1 MDSSVAGPSEQQK
14 VTCAPL
20 FNDLQKYLSI
30 KDYRQALKIT
40 NKILHSDGFRD
51 SYKIQKC
58 KASALL
64 KMSRYDEVV
73 KFINSLSSAE
83 QKSRLA
89 YESSYSLYR
98 QFKNAEALTAISTAT
113 INNPDDKL
121 KIDELR
127 AQILYRLEDFQEARD
142 IYKQLLRETS
152 DDLEEDRET
161 NLLACE
167 ASIAI
172 RNHTTGHAKK
182 LKISKV
188 NAVNPEAYFNRS
200 IVHVGNADLKKAE
213 KSCQNA
219 KNEYEAFD
227 DLEQDEL
234 EQELAPIQA
243 QLGLIYQLQG
253 EKGKS
258 LSMYQKVLNTQPDLI
273 LTSIIN
279 NNIIASNQEA
289 NLFESKRKAKALQ
302 TKNQDL
308 IRKLQKTQLVTMDL
322 NRALVSYQSN
332 QFQQAL
338 DIIAEI
344 DPAQIP
350 KNLHDVQVVKAACLA
365 KLGKVD
371 EATSLLKTKIAGVED
386 SERKVDQVEKLNLA
400 IAQLDLGSA
409 DVAQY
414 KTSPAFV
421 ALSLAKSE
429 SAEDRVEIMKLA
441 EGVWKEE
448 NEMRKKLLEQYGAA
462 LLKIGDEKTACD
474 VYEEL
479 SSKNDEFLPKFI
491 EVASRVDP
499 SKGKAAAARLPS
511 AEILTDNIDVEEL
524 EKMSG
529 VAGYAKKKLVEEA
542 EESSEVKK
550 TKTKRKRKPKLPKN
564 LTKTMD
570 DERWVPLRDRSYYKG
585 SKRQRNKR
593 TGKFTGDQG
602 GTDKKTEAKFD
613 YSNKPAASPAP
624 AQSSGGKK
632 KGKGGKKR
640 K

>member
-1 MDSSVAGPSEQQK
+1 
-14 VTCAPL
+14 
-20 FNDLQKYLSI
+20 
-30 KDYRQALKIT
+30 
-40 NKILHSDGFRD
+40 
-51 SYKIQKC
+51 
-58 KASALL
+58 
-64 KMSRYDEVV
+64 
-73 KFINSLSSAE
+73 
-83 QKSRLA
+83 
-89 YESSYSLYR
+89 
-98 QFKNAEALTAISTAT
+98 
-113 INNPDDKL
+113 
-121 KIDELR
+121 
-127 AQILYRLEDFQEARD
+127 
-142 IYKQLLRETS
+142 
-152 DDLEEDRET
+152 
-161 NLLACE
+161 
-167 ASIAI
+167 
-172 RNHTTGHAKK
+172 
-182 LKISKV
+182 
-188 NAVNPEAYFNRS
+188 
-200 IVHVGNADLKKAE
+200 
-213 KSCQNA
+213 
-219 KNEYEAFD
+219 
-227 DLEQDEL
+227 
-234 EQELAPIQA
+234 
-243 QLGLIYQLQG
+243 
-253 EKGKS
+253 
-258 LSMYQKVLNTQPDLI
+258 
-273 LTSIIN
+273 
-279 NNIIASNQEA
+279 
-289 NLFESKRKAKALQ
+289 
-302 TKNQDL
+302 
-308 IRKLQKTQLVTMDL
+308 MDL

-338 DIIAEI
+338 DIIGEI
-344 DPAQIP
+344 DPSQIP

-624 AQSSGGKK
+624 AQSSGSKK

>member
-1 MDSSVAGPSEQQK
+1 MDSSSVTGPSEQQK
-14 VTCAPL
+14 VACAPL

-30 KDYRQALKIT
+30 TLCYRQALKIT

-289 NLFESKRKAKALQ
+289 NLFE
-302 TKNQDL
+302 
-308 IRKLQKTQLVTMDL
+308 
-322 NRALVSYQSN
+322 
-332 QFQQAL
+332 
-338 DIIAEI
+338 
-344 DPAQIP
+344 
-350 KNLHDVQVVKAACLA
+350 
-365 KLGKVD
+365 
-371 EATSLLKTKIAGVED
+371 
-386 SERKVDQVEKLNLA
+386 
-400 IAQLDLGSA
+400 
-409 DVAQY
+409 
-414 KTSPAFV
+414 
-421 ALSLAKSE
+421 
-429 SAEDRVEIMKLA
+429 
-441 EGVWKEE
+441 
-448 NEMRKKLLEQYGAA
+448 
-462 LLKIGDEKTACD
+462 
-474 VYEEL
+474 
-479 SSKNDEFLPKFI
+479 
-491 EVASRVDP
+491 
-499 SKGKAAAARLPS
+499 
-511 AEILTDNIDVEEL
+511 
-524 EKMSG
+524 
-529 VAGYAKKKLVEEA
+529 
-542 EESSEVKK
+542 
-550 TKTKRKRKPKLPKN
+550 
-564 LTKTMD
+564 
-570 DERWVPLRDRSYYKG
+570 
-585 SKRQRNKR
+585 
-593 TGKFTGDQG
+593 
-602 GTDKKTEAKFD
+602 
-613 YSNKPAASPAP
+613 
-624 AQSSGGKK
+624 
-632 KGKGGKKR
+632 
-640 K
+640 